1 MSVSTF
7 ERTRKI
13 KKETGTSVAT
23 GACPA
28 NTMGWEATARARPAL
43 ADELRAETVVR
54 KSLVFRAPAFV
65 FQCPSCHGGL
75 GVFLY
80 FVAGSWCDALS

>member
-1 MSVSTF
+1 M
-7 ERTRKI
+7 RR
-13 KKETGTSVAT
+13 

-28 NTMGWEATARARPAL
+28 NTMGWEATARARPTL
-43 ADELRAETVVR
+43 APEVDG
-54 KSLVFRAPAFV
+54 APAGFV
-65 FQCPSCHGGL
+65 MARVDFGEFGRPEPAAVIDTIGVDPGHGGL